1 MAGSLIVRPGNAAL
15 SVSFEA
21 DISSIKREM
30 PEWAQRRITSITRNA
45 LNDSVTDAQFAE
57 TEKIRGVF
65 DRPNPLTQRS
75 PLYRKATND
84 SLTSWV
90 FIRDEAS
97 GGTAPAKYLMPQVMG
112 GARGAK
118 RFELALRAIGVMRA
132 DEFAIPA
139 IGFKRDQFGNVPGST
154 ILRILS
160 QLRAMDRF
168 AGSNANETAASKA
181 RNIRAG
187 KARYFVPQ
195 ENGRRAE
202 RGIARLPRGIYERN
216 GQTIRA
222 VFVFLKQPTYR
233 KRYDFG
239 QAAKAKVERVFWPYW
254 QRHFYAELKK
264 HQARSG

>member
-1 MAGSLIVRPGNAAL
+1 MAMIVRPGNVAL
-15 SVSFEA
+15 SLSFEA
-21 DISSIKREM
+21 DIASIRKEL
-30 PEWAQRRITSITRNA
+30 PEWAQRRIPSITRNA

-65 DRPNPLTQRS
+65 DRPNRLTQRS
-75 PLYRKATND
+75 PLYRKATTD
-84 SLTSWV
+84 SLTAWV

-118 RFELALRAIGVMRA
+118 RFEVALRAIGVMRA
-132 DEFAIPA
+132 DEYAIPA
-139 IGFKRDQFGNVPGST
+139 VGFKRDQYGNVPGST
-154 ILRILS
+154 IVRILS
-160 QLRAMDRF
+160 QLRAMERF
-168 AGSNANETAASKA
+168 AGSMANETATSKA

-195 ENGRRAE
+195 QGKRAE
-202 RGIARLPRGIYERN
+202 RGISRLPRGIYERN
-216 GQTIRA
+216 GKGIRA
-222 VFVFLKQPTYR
+222 VFIFVRQPTYR

-254 QRHFYAELKK
+254 QRYFYAELKK
-264 HQARSG
+264 HQGQ